1 MDLDRLTEVVNGR
14 IPKALDAEGKY
25 SVLIPLIKVDENWE
39 IIYELRAKTLKSQ
52 PGEISFPGGR
62 VEKDET
68 FQETSVRET
77 MEELLIQ
84 RDNIEIIGELDY
96 LVSYSNFT
104 IHCFLGV
111 IKGINLKDIKPNK
124 DEVDHLFSVPVDYFL
139 KTEPEKYELDL
150 MTVENEEFP
159 YNLLPNGK
167 NYNFRKGKHPVLF
180 YKYNDY
186 LIWGFTARMTKHLM
200 DLIKSIDNSK

>member
-139 KTEPEKYELDL
+139 KNEPEKYELDL

-200 DLIKSIDNSK
+200 ELIKSIDNSK

>member
-84 RDNIEIIGELDY
+84 GDNIEIIGELDY

-139 KTEPEKYELDL
+139 KNEPEKYELDL

-200 DLIKSIDNSK
+200 ELIKSIDKSK

>member
-1 MDLDRLTEVVNGR
+1 MDLDRLAEVVNGR

-25 SVLIPLIKVDENWE
+25 AVLIPLIKVDDDWE

-84 RDNIEIIGELDY
+84 DDNIEIIGELDY

-139 KTEPEKYELDL
+139 KNEPEKYELDL

-200 DLIKSIDNSK
+200 EIIKSIDKSK

>member
-84 RDNIEIIGELDY
+84 GDNIEIIGELDY

-139 KTEPEKYELDL
+139 KNEPEKYELDL

-200 DLIKSIDNSK
+200 ELIKSIDNSK